1 MAKFF
6 VIASADLQQLLLIK
20 VSVILLLGNTSGMN
34 MTEICRD
41 YIIEETTYF
50 QAIIVGEVL
59 CRNALLKNDVEYLGR
74 KVILD
79 LYRIGFSMITRYKK

>member
-6 VIASADLQQLLLIK
+6 DIALADLQQLLLIK
-20 VSVILLLGNTSGMN
+20 VSVILLLRNTSGMN

-41 YIIEETTYF
+41 CIIEDTTKF

-59 CRNALLKNDVEYLGR
+59 CRNALSKNR
-74 KVILD
+74 
-79 LYRIGFSMITRYKK
+79 RMM